1 MFVSE
6 LGGVG
11 HLWYLAKFILSQ
23 ILAVSFANK
32 ASWQNLSPKFEMAK
46 ASLLPQALTTTY

>member
-6 LGGVG
+6 LRGVG

-23 ILAVSFANK
+23 ILAVSFANR
-32 ASWQNLSPKFEMAK
+32 ASWQKLWPKFEMAK
-46 ASLLPQALTTTY
+46 AS